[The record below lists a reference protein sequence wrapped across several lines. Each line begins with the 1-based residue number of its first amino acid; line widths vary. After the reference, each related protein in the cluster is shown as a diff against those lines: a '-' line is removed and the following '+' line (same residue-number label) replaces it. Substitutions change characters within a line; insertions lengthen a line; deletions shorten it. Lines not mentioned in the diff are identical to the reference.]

1 MSKLDKAKLITF
13 LLFTLV
19 LIGNI
24 HEVCILYVDANIHGQ
39 EKPQEKFEVCINL

>member
-24 HEVCILYVDANIHGQ
+24 HECILYVDANIHSQ
-39 EKPQEKFEVCINL
+39 KKPQEKFEVYINL